1 MLAFIKFVYT
11 FLFYFVYI
19 ELLLLYDLSHVN
31 TNGCVIVCTVGVKR
45 VLMAQNKPTE
55 LLIFLI
61 FILLINNYNH

>member
-31 TNGCVIVCTVGVKR
+31 TNGCYCLYGGCKTCTHGTKQTNR
-45 VLMAQNKPTE
+45 ITH
-55 LLIFLI
+55 IFNLY
-61 FILLINNYNH
+61 FAY